1 VRVNSTADGWR
12 AHCESRIDEAPYSQE
27 LDSHRDRASSLALE
41 LEDVRAALDAKERE
55 IEELLAELDERE
67 QVHQEELGKVADE
80 WRDEV
85 EDAREREREARQVR
99 ATSARQVGDLALIL
113 SACAGPR
120 GEGRRR

>member
-1 VRVNSTADGWR
+1 MTL
-12 AHCESRIDEAPYSQE
+12 PPSQE

-99 ATSARQVGDLALIL
+99 GNVSRLFHSFGLT
-113 SACAGPR
+113 
-120 GEGRRR
+120 